1 MKNHLKVNMD
11 EYLSFNE
18 LRQLVYEY
26 SGNDMPGIFIV
37 DKDTGIEKDF
47 VVFIDDGDIVFEVI
61 NG

>member
-1 MKNHLKVNMD
+1 MKNHLKIDMN
-11 EYLSFNE
+11 EYLNFNE
-18 LRQLVYEY
+18 LKQLVYEY
-26 SGNDMPGIFIV
+26 SGNDNPGIFIV